1 MDITNLIQIVSQ
13 LNWLEIIGAATGLLV
28 ALIAIFE
35 LIPGEQP
42 EKALRSVVNILTKFS
57 RK

>member
-13 LNWLEIIGAATGLLV
+13 LNWLEILGAVTALLV

-42 EKALRSVVNILTKFS
+42 EKALRGVVNILTKFS

>member
-1 MDITNLIQIVSQ
+1 MDINSVIQLLGS
-13 LNWLEIIGAATGLLV
+13 LNWLEIIGAISTLLV

-35 LIPGEQP
+35 LVPGSQP
-42 EKALRSVVNILTKFS
+42 EKFLKQVVQFIARFS

>member
-13 LNWLEIIGAATGLLV
+13 LNWLEILGAVTALLV

-42 EKALRSVVNILTKFS
+42 EKTLRGVVNILTKFS

>member
-13 LNWLEIIGAATGLLV
+13 FNWLEIIGAATGLLV

>member
-1 MDITNLIQIVSQ
+1 MDITNLIQVVSQ